1 MMEQNDK
8 EVIRQLVDEKILA
21 LISEQ
26 KSLLIKAGPGK
37 DKDVHEVVREL
48 HEQISV
54 YLNVIEKL

>member
-8 EVIRQLVDEKILA
+8 DIIRQLVDEKILT

-26 KSLLIKAGPGK
+26 KALLIKAGPGK

-54 YLNVIEKL
+54 YLGVVDRL

>member
-8 EVIRQLVDEKILA
+8 EVIRQLVDEKILS

>member
-1 MMEQNDK
+1 MQQIDTII
-8 EVIRQLVDEKILA
+8 IRELIDEKILS

-26 KSLLIKAGPGK
+26 KALLIKAGPGK
-37 DKDVHEVVREL
+37 DKDVHEAVREL

>member
-8 EVIRQLVDEKILA
+8 VIIRQLIDEKILA

-26 KSLLIKAGPGK
+26 KALLIKAGPGK